1 MRGVLKPCAVAL
13 LLLPGPPLAAQVY
26 LTAGDNRISLV
37 QILHPH
43 PEGML
48 LSVPST
54 QGVSLGPTLQAALDQ
69 EPALGLQLQTQELDP
84 GLRCGREL
92 LALGGWDP
100 ARPHWAL
107 VGADLRI
114 YADGAETPAPA
125 ALVEA
130 YRHSP
135 LRTRAEMLREF
146 LRLNPG
152 QGEALAQLILETRT
166 LAERRTEQTLP
177 PQTKEPNAGAPPA
190 PLKNEDDGRIWGDY
204 AALYERLLQNN
215 SWRDADPDASSPIP
229 LAAQLSGAAEHSPLL
244 GGVAARLMPVVE
256 DALRSRPTDPHRWA
270 VWLSLRA
277 AGARGHAATVLAG
290 VDPLPGARRWPPAA
304 AVDAFVEDAHQSG
317 DWREAEPVLQASFDQ
332 NEVLLRDLEAAARED
347 ASRRGSNAKVDLGG
361 AFGFGTWNGDTASL
375 VEAKLRLGKLEEADR
390 IFQRVFA
397 RAPKPS
403 FARQAADIA
412 KACGATGLAERWERL
427 AR

>member
-1 MRGVLKPCAVAL
+1 MRGVLKPWVAAL
-13 LLLPGPPLAAQVY
+13 LLLSPPLVAQVY

-37 QILHPH
+37 QILHSH

-48 LSVPST
+48 LSVPGA
-54 QGVSLGPTLQAALDQ
+54 QGASIAPALQAALDQ
-69 EPALGLQLQTQELDP
+69 EPALDLQISTQELDP
-84 GLRCGREL
+84 ALRCGREL

-107 VGADLRI
+107 VGADLHV
-114 YADGAETPAPA
+114 YAEGADAPSPS
-125 ALVEA
+125 ALAEA
-130 YRHSP
+130 YSQSP
-135 LRTRAEMLREF
+135 LHTRAEALREF
-146 LRLNPG
+146 LRLNPD
-152 QGEALAQLILETRT
+152 QGEALAQLVLETRT
-166 LAERRTEQTLP
+166 LAERRTEQALP
-177 PQTKEPNAGAPPA
+177 PQTKEPNAAALPVL
-190 PLKNEDDGRIWGDY
+190 LKHEDDGRIWGDY
-204 AALYERLLQNN
+204 AALYERLLQKD

-229 LAAQLSGAAEHSPLL
+229 LAAQLSGLAEHSPSL
-244 GGVAARLMPVVE
+244 GSVAARLMPAVE

-277 AGARGHAATVLAG
+277 AGARGHPAAVLAG
-290 VDPLPGARRWPPAA
+290 LDPLPGVRRWPPAA
-304 AVDAFVEDAHQSG
+304 AVDAFVEDAQQSG

-332 NEVLLRDLEAAARED
+332 NEALLRNLEAAARED

-361 AFGFGTWNGDTASL
+361 AFGFGTWNGDTALL
-375 VEAKLRLGKLEEADR
+375 VEAKLRLGKLDEADR
-390 IFQRVFA
+390 IFQQVFA

-427 AR
+427 VP